1 MWLSRG
7 GRVWLLSLW
16 PMLAGATEPPSAG
29 NLPPP
34 LTSVPLGEAWHSL
47 ARLEV
52 TTLAQ
57 LPHAGLGADEGFAQV
72 EPTLIIDGGVEFG
85 LNLGAPVRLRLWGG
99 QARGEQVR
107 RKDWDSLSDWGQL
120 VRGLK
125 LGSEHTPVGVWLG
138 GLEDYSL
145 LSGHLVRRYSN
156 RLNPDYH
163 PAGGFLTGTWG
174 PLYLEAFSSDVL
186 GARLMGAE
194 AALDVEHLLFGQPTQ
209 RGRYTLAL
217 SAAHDWGRA
226 EERAPSMTLAHL
238 DGTAVVVVR
247 PGFEAQLLAGW
258 GARPGQGGA
267 WGAVAGVGAD
277 AVTPT
282 LDLRLRLEVRRQHG
296 GFHQG
301 AFGPDYELARFRA
314 AGPSGLPL
322 AQVLFP
328 DGFSFYGETVLGWDA
343 VRYGGLQRHLKLSLG
358 AEAFSWGR
366 FDVDGR
372 LAAQLFGRNL
382 EVAVKGLAVGMGQP
396 GARYLGAAEV
406 RWRLLE
412 GRLYVLSTAGT
423 LLYPEGGGTLR
434 PGALASIGLGWAE
447 RPGEA
452 LAQTRDPSASSGPQ
466 PEEPQRLHRRREL
479 REEAT
484 AVAPASAAGALGGTV
499 PALTRE
505 TVLGA
510 IEEVSGSTGD
520 IAGSLPKLAGLGDRA
535 NGVFT
540 RYVVYGDTQLQWIH
554 GALGGATTLADAA
567 SEVADPDMEQG
578 LLRLTG
584 PRLEAAIFG
593 STLLAT
599 WVDFLNLADA
609 VLRQCPYYGVER
621 LYMDLDRVRKRI
633 EPSMRALAS
642 LEPGQVEAAAI
653 AMPELMGQLTQ
664 EFQSIRE
671 AARVA
676 NERGGQFMAAAQA
689 MEMLTMV
696 STLRL
701 SLPQMPPA
709 APALV
714 GADLVMSSSGVMMGS
729 RVVVTTE
736 WVELMRRL
744 VQAGV
749 ISVPVV
755 SAAVRIHAGQVMMA
769 QSNQELPQGVR
780 DALGDGPEVRAM
792 RETGKAAAGM
802 AERPRHHV
810 MPDESREWF
819 EKHGFTGAMDID
831 QFCVE
836 LEEAN
841 HQAIHGGG
849 DWRLG
854 RTWPGEWNRMI
865 MRALSNAERE
875 AGRMLTRNEILKLVA
890 KRMKD
895 YNIPMNFTP
904 WGRR

>member
-1 MWLSRG
+1 MWMSR
-7 GRVWLLSLW
+7 RCVVWLLLW
-16 PMLAGATEPPSAG
+16 PMLGGATEPPLAERTS
-29 NLPPP
+29 PPP
-34 LTSVPLGEAWHSL
+34 TLVPPSGAWHSL
-47 ARLEV
+47 TRLEA
-52 TTLAQ
+52 TTLAL
-57 LPHAGLGADEGFAQV
+57 LPHAGLGADEGFVQV
-72 EPTLIIDGGVEFG
+72 EPTFIIDGGAGFG
-85 LNLGAPVRLRLWGG
+85 LSLGAPVRLRLWGAEAG
-99 QARGEQVR
+99 GPRVR
-107 RKDWDSLSDWGQL
+107 REDWDSLSDWGQL

-125 LGSEHTPVGVWLG
+125 LGSDHAPVSVWLG
-138 GLEDYSL
+138 GLESYSL

-174 PLYLEAFSSDVL
+174 PLYMEAFSSDML

-194 AALDVEHLLFGQPTQ
+194 VALDVQHALFGRPEQ

-217 SAAHDWGRA
+217 SAVHDWGLA
-226 EERAPSMTLAHL
+226 EQRAPSLTLAHL
-238 DGTAVVVVR
+238 DGTAVVLVR
-247 PGFEAQLLAGW
+247 PGFEAHLLAGW
-258 GARPGQGGA
+258 GGRPGEGGA
-267 WGAVAGVGAD
+267 WGAVAGAGAD

-282 LDLRLRLEVRRQHG
+282 LDMRLRLEVRRQHG
-296 GFHQG
+296 GFRQG

-322 AQVLFP
+322 AEVHFP
-328 DGFSFYGETVLGWDA
+328 DGFSVYGEAVVGWDG

-358 AEAFSWGR
+358 AEAFTWGR

-372 LAAQLFGRNL
+372 LAAQLFGRNV
-382 EVAVKGLAVGMGQP
+382 EVALKGLGVGLGQP

-406 RWRLLE
+406 RWHFL
-412 GRLYVLSTAGT
+412 GGNVYAQGTVGT
-423 LLYPEGGGTLR
+423 LLYPEVDGTLR
-434 PGALASIGLGWAE
+434 PGALASVGLGLAE
-447 RPGEA
+447 RPSEERPRTQA
-452 LAQTRDPSASSGPQ
+452 DPPSSGPE

-479 REEAT
+479 RDEET
-484 AVAPASAAGALGGTV
+484 AVGPGSAAGASGGAV

-505 TVLGA
+505 MVLGA
-510 IEEVSGSTGD
+510 IEEVSGSTGG
-520 IAGSLPKLAGLGDRA
+520 IAGSLPKLAGLGGRA

-540 RYVVYGDTQLQWIH
+540 RYIEYGDHQLPWIH
-554 GALGGATTLADAA
+554 GALDGATMLADAA

-584 PRLEAAIFG
+584 PRLEAAMFG

-621 LYMDLDRVRKRI
+621 LYVDLDRVQKRI
-633 EPSMRALAS
+633 EPSMMALAS
-642 LEPGQVEAAAI
+642 LEPGQVEAAAT

-696 STLRL
+696 STMKM
-701 SLPQMPPA
+701 SLPRLPPA

-729 RVVVTTE
+729 QVVVTAE
-736 WVELMRRL
+736 WVEMMRRL

-755 SAAVRIHAGQVMMA
+755 SAAIRIHAGQVMMA
-769 QSNQELPQGVR
+769 QAHQELPQGVR

-792 RETGKAAAGM
+792 RETGKAGAGM

-810 MPDESREWF
+810 MPDENREWF
-819 EKHGFTGAMDID
+819 EKRGFTGAMDID

-836 LEEAN
+836 LEEAD

-854 RTWPGEWNRMI
+854 RQWPGEWNRMI
-865 MRALSNAERE
+865 MEALQKAETKV
-875 AGRMLTRNEILKLVA
+875 GRMLTRNEVLDIVA
-890 KRMKD
+890 EYMHRN
-895 YNIPMNFTP
+895 NIPLNFIP